1 MPQLLPLNEN
11 TSAQLNFFGDA
22 DLKLGPTAH
31 GITWEPEVASV
42 RCSTANREGTCR
54 IFVGHTATDDNYVD
68 ATQTAS
74 TGDSTGNV
82 RTRGAHTT
90 LGNYVW
96 AQFRGCDPGA
106 TAFLTVTG
114 TQQLDG

>member
-1 MPQLLPLNEN
+1 MPQLPLNEN
-11 TSAQLNFFGDA
+11 TSGQLNFFGDA
-22 DLKLGPTAH
+22 LLRLGPTAH

-42 RCSTANREGTCR
+42 RCSTNVREAVVN
-54 IFVGHTATDDNYVD
+54 IFVGNAATPDNYVD
-68 ATQTAS
+68 NTQTGS

-96 AQFRGCDPGA
+96 ADFKGGDPGA
-106 TAFLTVTG
+106 TAYLTVTG
-114 TQQLDG
+114 TIQADI